1 MAQDSGSFPRFDRI
15 IASILCRQEN
25 LKTSF
30 GLKVQ
35 AYVEKCEASG
45 ENIRGRYILNLIAS
59 EYDTNHATSSITTS
73 IELFQL
79 PAPHDTFA
87 GLKLWHDK
95 VTYILSQLSTSQ
107 QPPDDMLSQ
116 WAYGSLKKH
125 SLMRRVIDRYL
136 EVPAFRTFE
145 YLWEGVELALKE
157 SQYDT
162 NAQSIRDD
170 LRKGP
175 TTSPKKPDT
184 KAMPA
189 NPKGKG
195 TGTKGATKGDK
206 NPKGDPK
213 NSKESKGK
221 ANKAEGPKPKAGSQ
235 GKTSKEGTPPPCI
248 FFARGKCTRTN
259 CPFAH
264 TNAPALTST
273 TEGSAAAPKAQPKAK
288 AIAAAVALLAGADA
302 AAASSMVSG
311 NQGFIES
318 IGDTGAGECL
328 GSPEALARQGIVLD
342 SGYGGWGM
350 SWLS

>member
-1 MAQDSGSFPRFDRI
+1 MTQ
-15 IASILCRQEN
+15 
-25 LKTSF
+25 
-30 GLKVQ
+30 
-35 AYVEKCEASG
+35 
-45 ENIRGRYILNLIAS
+45 
-59 EYDTNHATSSITTS
+59 
-73 IELFQL
+73 
-79 PAPHDTFA
+79 
-87 GLKLWHDK
+87 
-95 VTYILSQLSTSQ
+95 
-107 QPPDDMLSQ
+107 
-116 WAYGSLKKH
+116 
-125 SLMRRVIDRYL
+125 MRRVF
-136 EVPAFRTFE
+136 V
-145 YLWEGVELALKE
+145 
-157 SQYDT
+157 
-162 NAQSIRDD
+162 DD

-273 TEGSAAAPKAQPKAK
+273 TEGIQQQRQRRNLRPRLLQPQWHFWQGQMQLQLHPWFRVIKDSLSSLG
-288 AIAAAVALLAGADA
+288 IRGLGNVLA
-302 AAASSMVSG
+302 
-311 NQGFIES
+311 
-318 IGDTGAGECL
+318 
-328 GSPEALARQGIVLD
+328 SPEALARQGIVLD
-342 SGYGGWGM
+342 SQFFN
-350 SWLS
+350 